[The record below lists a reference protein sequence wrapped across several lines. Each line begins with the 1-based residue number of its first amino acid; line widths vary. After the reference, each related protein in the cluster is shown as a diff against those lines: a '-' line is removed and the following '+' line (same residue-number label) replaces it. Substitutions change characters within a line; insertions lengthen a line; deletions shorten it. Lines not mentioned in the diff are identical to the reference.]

1 MRIAL
6 FVESFPVISQ
16 TFVLAHATGLL
27 ELGHEVA
34 IVASNRRSLTSRDTP
49 RCRIT
54 TPRAYDTVEG
64 PPESLYWELP
74 VRPLW
79 SSTWTPGAA
88 RGVPNALRALR
99 AAPQLARALWRAP
112 RLALQTLRE
121 SEYGYQ
127 ARSLSA
133 LYRLS
138 SLCSLRRSF
147 DVLHAHFGPVANGF
161 RFARELYSA
170 PLVVSFHGYDFSA
183 WPKRHGAGAYA
194 RLFADADAV
203 IVNSSYTRGRLLA
216 LGCPS
221 PRLHRIPAPFR
232 VAEFPFRERTLA
244 AGEPVRLLSV
254 GRLVEKK
261 GIEYA
266 LDAVAQ
272 LRANWPALRYD
283 VVGDGPLRAALG
295 VRVAELGLA
304 SVVTLHGALPRSA
317 VLALLDRAHLFV
329 MPSVTAL
336 DGDVEGQ
343 GVALQEAQAV
353 GLPIVATDHNGFHE
367 SIVPGR
373 SGLLVPER
381 DAAALARALAD
392 LLSRPAAWPEMGR
405 AGASTWRRPTTR
417 RGSAPSS
424 WGCTASS
431 CARAGGSFEPAAGH
445 DRDSDHERAALLRVS
460 LASAL
465 AQDYPELRV
474 LVLDNAS
481 RDETEHVVRSTGDAR
496 LRYVPTRPTS
506 GCSGT

>member
-6 FVESFPVISQ
+6 FVESFPKISE

-27 ELGHEVA
+27 DLGHEVT
-34 IVASNRRSLTSRDTP
+34 IVASSRAEPDEP
-49 RCRIT
+49 RHPEVSRYGLLERT
-54 TPRAYDTVEG
+54 TTVEG
-64 PPESLYWELP
+64 PPESVYWELP
-74 VRPLW
+74 VHPLW
-79 SSTWTPGAA
+79 SSTWTPGATHS
-88 RGVPNALRALR
+88 VPNALRALR
-99 AAPQLARALWRAP
+99 AAPHLARALRCAP

-133 LYRLS
+133 LHRLS
-138 SLCSLRRSF
+138 SLCSLRGSF

-161 RFARELYSA
+161 RFARELYGA
-170 PLVVSFHGYDFSA
+170 PLVAHFHGYDFSA

-194 RLFADADAV
+194 RLFAEADAV
-203 IVNSSYTRGRLLA
+203 IVNSSYSRGRLLA

-221 PRLHRIPAPFR
+221 ARLHRIPEPFP

-272 LRANWPALRYD
+272 LRTHWPTLRYD
-283 VVGDGPLRAALG
+283 VVGDGPLRSALG
-295 VRVAELGLA
+295 VRAAELGLA
-304 SVVTLHGALPRSA
+304 SVVTLHGALPRNA

-329 MPSVTAL
+329 MPSVTAR

-353 GLPIVATDHNGFHE
+353 GLPVVATEHNGFPE

-381 DAAALARALAD
+381 DAPALARALTD
-392 LLSRPAAWPEMGR
+392 LLSRPASWPEMGR
-405 AGASTWRRPTTR
+405 AGRKHVEATYD
-417 RGSAPSS
+417 APRV
-424 WGCTASS
+424 
-431 CARAGGSFEPAAGH
+431 CAELVELYGE
-445 DRDSDHERAALLRVS
+445 LLR
-460 LASAL
+460 
-465 AQDYPELRV
+465 
-474 LVLDNAS
+474 S
-481 RDETEHVVRSTGDAR
+481 RGRIG
-496 LRYVPTRPTS
+496 
-506 GCSGT
+506 

>member
-34 IVASNRRSLTSRDTP
+34 IVASNRAEPDEPRHPEVSRYQLLE
-49 RCRIT
+49 RT
-54 TPRAYDTVEG
+54 TTVEG

-74 VRPLW
+74 VHPLW
-79 SSTWTPGAA
+79 SSTWTPGAT
-88 RGVPNALRALR
+88 RSVPNALRALR
-99 AAPQLARALWRAP
+99 AVPHLARALRRAP
-112 RLALQTLRE
+112 RLTLQTLRE

-133 LYRLS
+133 LHRLS
-138 SLCSLRRSF
+138 SLCSLRGSF

-161 RFARELYSA
+161 RFARELYGA
-170 PLVVSFHGYDFSA
+170 PLVASFHGYDFSA

-221 PRLHRIPAPFR
+221 ARLHRIPAPFR
-232 VAEFPFRERTLA
+232 AAEFPFRERTLA
-244 AGEPVRLLSV
+244 AGEPIRLLSV

-272 LRANWPALRYD
+272 LRAHWPALRYD
-283 VVGDGPLRAALG
+283 VVGDGPLRSALG
-295 VRVAELGLA
+295 VRAAELGLA
-304 SVVTLHGALPRSA
+304 SVVTLHGALPRNA

-329 MPSVTAL
+329 MPSVTAG

-353 GLPIVATDHNGFHE
+353 GLPVVATEHNGFPE

-373 SGLLVPER
+373 SGMLVPER
-381 DAAALARALAD
+381 DAPALARALTE

-405 AGASTWRRPTTR
+405 AGRKHVEATYD
-417 RGSAPSS
+417 APRV
-424 WGCTASS
+424 
-431 CARAGGSFEPAAGH
+431 CAELVELYGE
-445 DRDSDHERAALLRVS
+445 LLRS
-460 LASAL
+460 RG
-465 AQDYPELRV
+465 RV
-474 LVLDNAS
+474 
-481 RDETEHVVRSTGDAR
+481 G
-496 LRYVPTRPTS
+496 
-506 GCSGT
+506 